1 MPINNNLPDHK
12 LLVNLK
18 TREEANPKFVDALS
32 AVDVEILNAPALED
46 LKRYIPE
53 FSSGT
58 WEDYPKKNFTEEERA
73 KVIEDLFAGYILPTA
88 FETIKITF
96 LIKGMDLVDVC
107 HLIRHRTM
115 GFSASGTGDRDCR
128 HDNVLLKP
136 SIIGSKYEDDIV
148 YHIKELMKIYGK
160 MYDDPDIPVL
170 DPRTI
175 LPRNTSNYYYVTA
188 DLKAIMNFVSQRK
201 DESIEPETMN
211 VIALKL
217 WIEICKLYP
226 SLKNKFDFNGTDRF
240 AVETSKGGRSSNFY
254 VPEPKN
260 DVYEYKLSW
269 FMKQKMRREMRNGE
283 QYLVLKEVLLKELE
297 SIS

>member
-1 MPINNNLPDHK
+1 MPVNNELPTHP

-18 TREEANPKFVDALS
+18 TDEKANPKFVNNLEMIDVKLLS
-32 AVDVEILNAPALED
+32 IPSQND
-46 LKRYIPE
+46 LMSYIPE
-53 FSSGT
+53 FASGT
-58 WEDYPKKNFTEEERA
+58 WCDDPKNNFSIQEREQVL
-73 KVIEDLFAGYILPTA
+73 KDLFAGYILPTA
-88 FETIKITF
+88 LETIKVTF
-96 LIKGMDLVDVC
+96 LIEGMDLVDVC

-136 SIIGSKYEDDIV
+136 SIIGSKYEKKIKK
-148 YHIKELMKIYGK
+148 HIAGLMEIYGE

-188 DLKAIMNFVSQRK
+188 DLKSIMHFIGQRK

-211 VIALKL
+211 IIALKL
-217 WIEICKLYP
+217 WIEICKFYP
-226 SLKNKFDFNGTDRF
+226 MLKDKFDFNGVDRF

-254 VPEPKN
+254 IPEPKN
-260 DVYEYKLSW
+260 DVYDYKTDW
-269 FMKQKMRREMRNGE
+269 FMKQKMRQEMRNGD
-283 QYLVLKEVLLKELE
+283 QYINMKKALLKELE
-297 SIS
+297 SI

>member
-1 MPINNNLPDHK
+1 MPINNDLPKHP

-18 TREEANPKFVDALS
+18 TGEEAKPKFVNNLDM
-32 AVDVEILNAPALED
+32 VDVRMLQIPSLND
-46 LKRYIPE
+46 LMSYIPE
-53 FSSGT
+53 FASGT
-58 WEDYPKKNFTEEERA
+58 WEDNPKNDFSKQEREQ
-73 KVIEDLFAGYILPTA
+73 VIKDMFDGYILPTA
-88 FETIKITF
+88 LESIKITF
-96 LIKGMDLVDVC
+96 IIEGFDLVDVC

-136 SIIGSKYEDDIV
+136 SIIGSKYENK
-148 YHIKELMKIYGK
+148 IKEHISGLMEIYGE

-175 LPRNTSNYYYVTA
+175 LPRNTSNYYYVTS
-188 DLKAIMNFVSQRK
+188 DLKAIMHFISQRK

-217 WIEICKLYP
+217 WIEICKVYP
-226 SLKNKFDFNGTDRF
+226 MLKDKFDFNGVDRF

-254 VPEPKN
+254 IPEKKN
-260 DVYEYKLSW
+260 DVYEYREDW
-269 FMKQKMRREMRNGE
+269 FMKQKMRSEMHNGN
-283 QYLVLKEVLLKELE
+283 QYIEIKEKLLKELKE
-297 SIS
+297 I